1 METMRAVLSLQSC
14 QHLVSLSLDFD
25 DKLFH
30 FTPNTQVHRSKC
42 INTALGKLPSLKRL
56 DLSLNVMSGALRGI
70 LHSLRLTYLNVTDCD
85 LVLED
90 LEMILSLS

>member
-1 METMRAVLSLQSC
+1 MESVLSHVNIWS
-14 QHLVSLSLDFD
+14 VSTLPSE
-25 DKLFH
+25 
-30 FTPNTQVHRSKC
+30 QVRRGKC
-42 INTALGKLPSLKRL
+42 IDTALGNILSPERL